1 MTLARN
7 CQSLESLS
15 IGVDCDE
22 VPYETR
28 QRESWGVSQRALAC
42 LKSVVISPVSTCET
56 IESRATLSGY
66 LSRLILRQAPALETM
81 KFKWSKIK
89 SIEEEISAV
98 EEFLFYFIGFL
109 ALEEVSMDRG
119 LLSQADSTS
128 SWPTMLREVETCVSP
143 SSSSV
148 KRVCPKCIGH
158 PRGKTTS
165 QLGDNDDRLVALS
178 TRVGE
183 AFEWARKDFR
193 DRVDCAIWSDA
204 HSFWHASVAIVD
216 RS

>member
-7 CQSLESLS
+7 CQSLENLS
-15 IGVDCDE
+15 IGVDCDDI
-22 VPYETR
+22 PYDTR

-42 LKSVVISPVSTCET
+42 LKSVLISPTSTCKT

-66 LSRLILRQAPALETM
+66 ISRLILRQAPELETM
-81 KFKWSKIK
+81 KFDWSKIK
-89 SIEEEISAV
+89 SIDEEISAV

-128 SWPTMLREVETCVSP
+128 SWPTMLKKVEVCVGP
-143 SSSSV
+143 SSSSM
-148 KRVCPKCIGH
+148 KRVCPRCTGH
-158 PRGKTTS
+158 QPGKTTS
-165 QLGDNDDRLVALS
+165 PLGDNDGRLVALS

-183 AFEWARKDFR
+183 AFEWARQDFR
-193 DRVDCAIWSDA
+193 DRVDCTIWTDA
-204 HSFWHASVAIVD
+204 HSFWHVSVAIID